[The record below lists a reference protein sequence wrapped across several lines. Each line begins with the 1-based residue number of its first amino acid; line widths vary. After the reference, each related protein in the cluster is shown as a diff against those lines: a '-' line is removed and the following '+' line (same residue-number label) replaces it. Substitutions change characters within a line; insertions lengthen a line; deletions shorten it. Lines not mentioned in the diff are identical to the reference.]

1 MDTSEEINLNF
12 GFDKEEVQICNFNS
26 EGELIL
32 WCTCRSDII
41 YQGYRR
47 YQIINIVCVYSIRD
61 GKSKC
66 RKIYKI
72 PTEAEIISITNDNKI
87 WLRLNNDIYEW
98 DIYNA
103 YTTIILHEVINKFIF
118 YIAKFC

>member
-1 MDTSEEINLNF
+1 MDTSEEIKLNF
-12 GFDKEEVQICNFNS
+12 EFDKEVQICNFNS

-32 WCTCRSDII
+32 WCTSRS
-41 YQGYRR
+41 RLR
-47 YQIINIVCVYSIRD
+47 FRIINIVCVYSIRD

-72 PTEAEIISITNDNKI
+72 PTEAEILSITNDNKI

-103 YTTIILHEVINKFIF
+103 YTSTIILHEVINKFIF